1 MSRDD
6 LYYLLFNINKKSN
19 EIKLIMEYEFINKN
33 WQIFIYFLKYY

>member
-33 WQIFIYFLKYY
+33 